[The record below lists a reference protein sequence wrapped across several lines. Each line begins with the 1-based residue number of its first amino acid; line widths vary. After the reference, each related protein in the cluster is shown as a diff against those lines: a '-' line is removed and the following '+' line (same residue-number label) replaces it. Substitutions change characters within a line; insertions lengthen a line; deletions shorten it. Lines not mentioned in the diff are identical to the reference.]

1 MALSKTEVKPKIVLS
16 DPSLFGN
23 DAAEDEADEIFYSY
37 VVERPELEAFT
48 DPTRKLCIVHAYK
61 GEGKSALLRLA
72 AHRVGEGEHIVNVAR
87 KADDLAPD
95 LAGDDHG
102 AWVRAW
108 KANIVT
114 ALAVEIGA
122 TIGIAWSDDA
132 MSLVEESEK
141 RGWRR
146 RSILSSI
153 LDRLKLSE
161 TSVGDVKVS
170 LPERKVLGAVNPEA
184 TVRRWVKGGPQL
196 WLFVDDVDKNFA
208 NTGWWKHRVSAFFDA
223 CRSLNQAIPELRIR
237 AIVRPNVWTILKRE
251 FESLS
256 HVEQYL
262 VNLTWSLEDARH
274 LLAKRIEGYLRRT
287 DQWDSLSRTL
297 RGTPQFR
304 EETLLA
310 LVFESPMQWGGQ
322 ARQPHYVLYTLSKW
336 RPRWIIELCRTAA
349 AAAVRA
355 RRAVITLSDIVDQL
369 TAFGRRRIDDTVS
382 EFRSL
387 CSTIDELI
395 MAFSGQKEELTT
407 QELLKIV
414 DDRIMTHVDV
424 TIAGVS
430 GRVSAMDVASLL
442 FEIELYYGR
451 RDFPDQSYEHV
462 NFTDSPTLL
471 RSRTNI
477 DTGLIWEIHPV
488 FRQALEMR
496 DREGRERRT
505 ARRRNR

>member
-1 MALSKTEVKPKIVLS
+1 MKPSKADVQPKIVLS
-16 DPSLFGN
+16 EPSLFGN
-23 DAAEDEADEIFYSY
+23 DAAEDEADEIFHSY
-37 VVERPELEAFT
+37 VVERPELDTFT
-48 DPTRKLCIVHAYK
+48 DPARRLAVVHAYK

-72 AHRVGEGEHIVNVAR
+72 AYRIGSGDHIVNVSR

-95 LAGDDHG
+95 VAGDDHG

-122 TIGIAWSDDA
+122 MIGVAWSDDA

-141 RGWRR
+141 RGARR

-161 TSVGDVKVS
+161 TAIGDVKVS
-170 LPERKVLGAVNPEA
+170 LPERKVLGTVNPQE
-184 TVRRWVKGGPQL
+184 TVRRWARGGPQL

-208 NTGWWKHRVSAFFDA
+208 NTSWWKHRVASFFDA

-262 VNLTWSLEDARH
+262 VNLTWSLDDARH
-274 LLAKRIEGYLRRT
+274 LLARRIEGYLQRT
-287 DQWDSLSRTL
+287 AQWEAVSKTL
-297 RGTPQFR
+297 RGTQEFR
-304 EETLLA
+304 EYTLLA
-310 LVFESPMQWGGQ
+310 FVFETPMQWGGQ
-322 ARQPHYVLYTLSKW
+322 ARNPHYVLYTLSKW

-349 AAAVRA
+349 ASAVRA
-355 RRAVITLSDIVDQL
+355 RRSIIMLNDIVDQL

-395 MAFSGQKEELTT
+395 MAFSGQKEQLTT
-407 QELLKIV
+407 AELLKVI

-430 GRVSAMDVASLL
+430 GRVSATDVASLL

-451 RDFPDQSYEHV
+451 RDFPDESYEHV

-477 DTGLIWEIHPV
+477 DTGLVWEIHPV